1 MRDLAQTNLQLYEQL
16 MELSWEPADLA
27 GVRQAY
33 ELACELFSGRYRPS
47 GKTFVAHVVG
57 TASCVA
63 AVEGR
68 VDLVKAAMLHAAYEQ
83 GDFGLRDR
91 RERRRAVVRSAI
103 GTDAEAIVSTYTAL
117 PWSPASIEDLRE
129 HLSDQTALIRDV
141 LVVRLAN
148 EVDEHLDGGARVA
161 DRSGGP
167 LYRDDVVDA
176 ITELAVEL
184 GHPHLADLLERV
196 RSQGDEP
203 SIPGEL
209 RSTLSAS
216 VLRPPASYRP
226 AFRRSGHSA
235 WRRLRRELGRIPGA
249 RALYRRIAGATRI

>member
-27 GVRQAY
+27 GVRDAY
-33 ELACELFSGRYRPS
+33 ELACALFSGRYRPS

-63 AVEGR
+63 AVDGR
-68 VDLVKAAMLHAAYEQ
+68 PTLVKAGLLHAAYEQ
-83 GDFGLRDR
+83 GDFGLRDS
-91 RERRRAVVRSAI
+91 RERRRDVVRSAI

-117 PWSPASIEDLRE
+117 PWHPASIEDLRSY
-129 HLSDQTALIRDV
+129 LSDQTALIRDV
-141 LVVRLAN
+141 LVIRLAN

-161 DRSGGP
+161 DRNGGS

-176 ITELAVEL
+176 MTALAVEL
-184 GHPHLADLLERV
+184 GYPDLARLLERV
-196 RSQGDEP
+196 RAKGDEP

-226 AFRRSGHSA
+226 ALRRSGHSA
-235 WRRLRRELGRIPGA
+235 WRWLRRELARIPGA
-249 RALYRRIAGATRI
+249 RALYRRLAD